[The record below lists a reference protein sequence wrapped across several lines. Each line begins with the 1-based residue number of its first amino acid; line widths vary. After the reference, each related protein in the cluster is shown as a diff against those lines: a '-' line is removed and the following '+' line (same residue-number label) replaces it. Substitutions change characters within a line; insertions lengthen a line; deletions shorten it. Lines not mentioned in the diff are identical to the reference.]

1 MKFSFD
7 GDDIHYIAEDWFEI
21 LVANQDENK
30 HLDAETLAYISRVML
45 DCPSFKKL
53 MPVMIKELII
63 CQQKTLAIYIILCT
77 FYIQNLCL
85 S

>member
-1 MKFSFD
+1 MKFNFD

-53 MPVMIKELII
+53 MPVIIKELVGYY
-63 CQQKTLAIYIILCT
+63 KHYE
-77 FYIQNLCL
+77 